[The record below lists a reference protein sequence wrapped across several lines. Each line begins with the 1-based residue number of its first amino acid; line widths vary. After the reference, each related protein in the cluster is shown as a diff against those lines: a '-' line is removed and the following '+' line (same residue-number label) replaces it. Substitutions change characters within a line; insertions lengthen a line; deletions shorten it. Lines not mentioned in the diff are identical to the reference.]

1 MHLSENISL
10 NCIRNHLKYKQK
22 LENFTTRVKRISE
35 LIQFFLAVSYHSA
48 TKTVKENGKN
58 A

>member
-1 MHLSENISL
+1 MHSNENI